1 MLYSEKYKVQW
12 WRVMRNASRT
22 LEEIPIK
29 LGFTDKER
37 SHSCLVHNPEW
48 SVVLCCRNPY
58 GRAISFWLLRNFTDI
73 NYEHRVT
80 FESYIKSPNEF
91 FTINETNLFE
101 PIDVLKQYPEMPK
114 YVIRFENMY
123 NDLMEIPF
131 IVENFN
137 ELSEILYRIKLN
149 PRRYK
154 EQYVEDIEKPYS
166 SFYTQELADIV
177 WENKQ
182 YEFEYWG
189 YSRDSWKTLM
199 N

>member
-22 LEEIPIK
+22 LEEIPIR
-29 LGFTDKER
+29 LSFTEKRRTHECIIEN
-37 SHSCLVHNPEW
+37 SSWPI
-48 SVVLCCRNPY
+48 VLCCRNPY
-58 GRAISFWLLRNFTDI
+58 SRAVSFWQLRHNTELYYENRVNF
-73 NYEHRVT
+73 ET
-80 FESYIKSPNEF
+80 FLKNE
-91 FTINETNLFE
+91 NEYFNQNLVNPIE
-101 PIDVLKQYPEMPK
+101 PITILTQNPDTPK
-114 YVIRFENMY
+114 YIIRFENMY
-123 NDLMEIPF
+123 GDLMKIPF
-131 IVENFN
+131 IIQDYDKV
-137 ELSEILYRIKLN
+137 SDILDRIRFN

-154 EQYVEDIEKPYS
+154 EQYVDDITEPYHT
-166 SFYTQELADIV
+166 FYTQELADIV